1 MKRGMG
7 LHRIKKKPNDYFV
20 SRQNHRE
27 KKYVTLEPKQNPKP
41 EQEPE
46 LKPEPNPKP
55 EQEPELNESRIFD
68 TI

>member
-27 KKYVTLEPKQNPKP
+27 KKYVTLEP
-41 EQEPE
+41 EQ
-46 LKPEPNPKP
+46 EPNPKP
-55 EQEPELNESRIFD
+55 EPEQNPEPEPNESRIFC
-68 TI
+68 